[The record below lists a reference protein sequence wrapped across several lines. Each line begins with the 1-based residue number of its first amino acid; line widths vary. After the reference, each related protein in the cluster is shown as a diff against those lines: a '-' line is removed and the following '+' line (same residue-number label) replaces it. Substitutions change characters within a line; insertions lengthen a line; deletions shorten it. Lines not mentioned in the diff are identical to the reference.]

1 MFHTDYQFV
10 ISAIYSYILEY
21 DVHDNVVEYVVKYG
35 VITALFLLLDFGS
48 YCNCDWASS
57 VSNHGWC
64 KSCSVMTTIS
74 DPVRFLLGGWDVTE
88 FLNLLADMVTII
100 SLVILVGLFS
110 MQQFGTARVGF
121 MFAPIFLLWFVSIGL
136 IGIYNIINHD
146 KSIFHAFSPLHIV
159 CFCERNKKAGWEH
172 IGGVVLCITGKQC
185 PNSEIW
191 DMHARLF

>member
-1 MFHTDYQFV
+1 
-10 ISAIYSYILEY
+10 
-21 DVHDNVVEYVVKYG
+21 
-35 VITALFLLLDFGS
+35 
-48 YCNCDWASS
+48 
-57 VSNHGWC
+57 
-64 KSCSVMTTIS
+64 MTTIS

-159 CFCERNKKAGWEH
+159 CFWVVYPCLLLAYLGQAAYLLNHPENAGNPFYKS
-172 IGGVVLCITGKQC
+172 IPGK
-185 PNSEIW
+185 
-191 DMHARLF
+191 LFPLDHSL